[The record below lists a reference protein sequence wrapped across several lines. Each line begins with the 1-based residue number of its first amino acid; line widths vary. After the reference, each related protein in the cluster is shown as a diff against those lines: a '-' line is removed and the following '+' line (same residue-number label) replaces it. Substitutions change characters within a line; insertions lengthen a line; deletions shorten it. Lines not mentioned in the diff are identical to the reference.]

1 MDVYKTRWDNSQV
14 FSFELYPAQVYMH
27 PDALYCSV
35 IFLLLSSNE
44 NELQLLEIQML
55 VPRCWWQFF
64 KATRIIK
71 RASVNENTGVLPG
84 DPDGGSTKQ

>member
-1 MDVYKTRWDNSQV
+1 MNQACTRISKSVPMDVYKTRWDNSQV

-44 NELQLLEIQML
+44 NELPASGSQM
-55 VPRCWWQFF
+55 
-64 KATRIIK
+64 AGEDH
-71 RASVNENTGVLPG
+71 AA
-84 DPDGGSTKQ
+84 GGSSLKERGLLNELR